1 MMLNP
6 IYAHILGDLF
16 AMPKAAGLFVPGCPE
31 RVPSASPCAPTPDA
45 EAMRQNYQGKRNY
58 SVPSSYVPSPSPA
71 HEVNDGWGQGLE
83 SASCPPTRLE
93 LEPSETSPKCPAPSV
108 PNVSAPNRPAPVQQP
123 QQKPQSKPVSIY
135 DDGMYWKLL
144 GFLCCLCMHVM
155 LECSF
160 PAYT

>member
-1 MMLNP
+1 
-6 IYAHILGDLF
+6 
-16 AMPKAAGLFVPGCPE
+16 MPKAAGLFVPGCPE

-155 LECSF
+155 LKCSF